1 MGRRG
6 PGCSGHRGLRASG
19 SQWMGSGR
27 GQGRRV
33 STQPLPS
40 LCVFIPD
47 HQLTRPLQFPSVASL
62 PVPSPSWPLS
72 HPLSVM
78 CWVIEGIH
86 GPISQMWTLRYRPGS
101 CWIPGHLTVRGRVWG
116 GAPLSSTSHPLPL
129 PSYTPSTFPHTPPHT
144 PSPPT
149 PLYLHLPHPS
159 PCHPPLWP
167 WPCLTARSMAILTP
181 SCSAM
186 TF

>member
-1 MGRRG
+1 MGRQR

-19 SQWMGSGR
+19 SRWMGSGR

-129 PSYTPSTFPHTPPHT
+129 PSYTPPTFPHTPSHT
-144 PSPPT
+144 PPPLLHPSTSTSHTPPPVTLHCGPGPASPPA
-149 PLYLHLPHPS
+149 
-159 PCHPPLWP
+159 P
-167 WPCLTARSMAILTP
+167 WPSSHPRALQ
-181 SCSAM
+181 
-186 TF
+186 